1 MSWLVIAKP
10 VYTEDDVDSGCLSL
24 VKAASLSD
32 DPECEPLEGCI
43 GLTCY
48 SNFLDVN
55 TTFEVDKCTD
65 PVQVNVTVTN
75 EIGNVLL
82 MAVVDGPTS
91 VKRDGFNVTF
101 NTFRRNASYLIVM
114 VSIIII
120 TPTDEIL

>member
-1 MSWLVIAKP
+1 M
-10 VYTEDDVDSGCLSL
+10 
-24 VKAASLSD
+24 KAASLSD

>member
-1 MSWLVIAKP
+1 M
-10 VYTEDDVDSGCLSL
+10 YSGCLSL

-32 DPECEPLEGCI
+32 DLECEPLEGCT

-65 PVQVNVTVTN
+65 PVQVNVIVN
-75 EIGNVLL
+75 DAMGDVLL

-91 VKRDGFNVTF
+91 VKTDRFSLTF
-101 NTFRRNASYLIVM
+101 NSFRRNASHLIVM
-114 VSIIII
+114 VR
-120 TPTDEIL
+120 